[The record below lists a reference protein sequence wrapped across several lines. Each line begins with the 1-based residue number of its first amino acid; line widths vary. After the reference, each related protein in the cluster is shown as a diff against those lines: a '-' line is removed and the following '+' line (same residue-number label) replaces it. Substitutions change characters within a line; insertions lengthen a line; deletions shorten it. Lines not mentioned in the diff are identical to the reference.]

1 VLIRHEVMLIN
12 KRMRLYLQKGFWM
25 ENEQKAVISV
35 HKPGIKEKIFFFISG
50 VLVSVPFTLFFSGF
64 TDTLCVAL
72 PFFFA
77 EICSVVIFAPFIEE
91 FAKVFPLF
99 YRHGETERS
108 IMTLAILIGL
118 GFGVTEFALYV
129 FTLDAFF
136 ISRIPA
142 VIFHASSAGITGY
155 GIAKKKPIPFYLIAV
170 SLHLGN
176 NLSALLGTSL
186 SIIPGL
192 AIVITAYLLAWRLY
206 NRTSENVVV

>member
-1 VLIRHEVMLIN
+1 
-12 KRMRLYLQKGFWM
+12 M
-25 ENEQKAVISV
+25 ENEQKAVMPV
-35 HKPGIKEKIFFFISG
+35 HKPDIKEKIFFFLSG

-77 EICSVVIFAPFIEE
+77 EVCSVVIFAPFIEE

-108 IMTLAILIGL
+108 IVTLAILIGF

-129 FTLDAFF
+129 FTLDAPF

-142 VIFHASSAGITGY
+142 VIFHASSAGITAY
-155 GIAKKKPIPFYLIAV
+155 GIAKKKPLPFYLIAV
-170 SLHLGN
+170 SLHLAN

-186 SIIPGL
+186 SVIPGL
-192 AIVITAYLLAWRLY
+192 VVVVTAYLLAWRLY
-206 NRTSENVVV
+206 HRTSETVVV